1 MGGGRAGTVPQGTL
15 LSNAQSHQASIHP
28 FQVFAEG
35 KTEAERGHEL
45 ACIHSNCQGLLFLSK
60 HRVFCSGP
68 NWAIVVGWERREVK
82 AKQLGVLFGGT

>member
-1 MGGGRAGTVPQGTL
+1 M
-15 LSNAQSHQASIHP
+15 LSNAQPHQAGIHP

-45 ACIHSNCQGLLFLSK
+45 VCVHRKCQDLLFFSK
-60 HRVFCSGP
+60 HRVFHSGP
-68 NWAIVVGWERREVK
+68 NWAIAVGWERREVR